1 MKVLFVCLGNI
12 CRSPMAEAILKKKIQ
27 EHPEKPDI
35 QVESAGTGSWHI
47 GEFPDPRT
55 IEVGENKGLIFDTT
69 ARQVKVS
76 DFDAFDYIIAMDHKN
91 YENLLSIRPD
101 AESKIRMMAI
111 FLKNNENEIADP
123 YWGEIGDF
131 EELYEQLDGAVQELL
146 NWMLKNNKSNQ
157 S

>member
-27 EHPEKPDI
+27 EHPEKPEF

-55 IEVGENKGLIFDTT
+55 IEVGEKKGLIFDTT
-69 ARQVKVS
+69 AKQVKES

-91 YENLLSIRPD
+91 YENLITLNPD
-101 AESKIRMMAI
+101 AESKIIMMAS
-111 FLKNNENEIADP
+111 FLKNNESEIADP
-123 YWGEIGDF
+123 YWGEIRDF
-131 EELYEQLDGAVQELL
+131 QKLYEQLDIAIDGLL
-146 NWMLKNNKSNQ
+146 NYLIKTNQ
-157 S
+157 RNY